1 MSWITVI
8 FRAKKLLFITLMIQ
22 ELSFSHIVENTT
34 TGISGVGVTLMHVF
48 LYRQKIRISG
58 IMKLTMPVCIGYYEK
73 YYWKTECNLYY
84 NVKQKMTFDEVI
96 TDKLSTMTNADERVE
111 YYNLLIG
118 NGNDLM
124 YGNHQTL
131 RNMLSESSIRNCN
144 LKREFGYEMTDWN
157 NENDGLYQGIKVYC
171 NGGESLFAPFDCE
184 IKEVDTDNKKI
195 ILRKDDVQYWYD
207 GTGGTK
213 RDAEVEATNCELIS
227 DYEKGD
233 KIKLGEEFAKTTS
246 ENVDFHINVDTDGF
260 GWNYIDPRLVL
271 Y

>member
-1 MSWITVI
+1 M
-8 FRAKKLLFITLMIQ
+8 
-22 ELSFSHIVENTT
+22 
-34 TGISGVGVTLMHVF
+34 TGL
-48 LYRQKIRISG
+48 
-58 IMKLTMPVCIGYYEK
+58 
-73 YYWKTECNLYY
+73 N
-84 NVKQKMTFDEVI
+84 
-96 TDKLSTMTNADERVE
+96 
-111 YYNLLIG
+111 
-118 NGNDLM
+118 
-124 YGNHQTL
+124 
-131 RNMLSESSIRNCN
+131 SES
-144 LKREFGYEMTDWN
+144 
-157 NENDGLYQGIKVYC
+157 DGLYQGIKVYC
-171 NGGESLFAPFDCE
+171 NSGEPLFAPFDCE